1 MFELWIPVTIAAA
14 FLQNLRSA
22 VQKYLKGRL
31 STTGATFV
39 RFGYG
44 VPVAVAYVMILHFGV
59 GLPFPA
65 VNTEFVVYV
74 MLGGVTQIAATF
86 LLVYLFGLRNFAVG
100 TAYSKTEAIQA
111 AIFGFVLLG
120 DPLSL
125 GAGVAILIGF
135 AGVALIS
142 VAHTEL
148 SFAGILRA
156 TFSRTALIGLAS
168 GALFGISAVGFRG
181 GSLALGGGETEF
193 LMQAGYTLMWAT
205 IFQTTVM
212 LAYMQ
217 WKEPGQ
223 IVAVV
228 RAWKPAGMV
237 GLAGVLGSIC
247 WFTAMTIQS
256 VAYVRSLGQI
266 ELIFTFAASYF
277 VFHER
282 PNRTEV
288 IGVVLIALGII
299 VLLQAK

>member
-1 MFELWIPVTIAAA
+1 MIELWVPVTIAAA
-14 FLQNLRSA
+14 FLQNVRSA
-22 VQKYLKGRL
+22 VQKHLKGRL

-44 VPVAVAYVMILHFGV
+44 VPVAGAYVLVLHV
-59 GLPFPA
+59 LVELPWPEPNA
-65 VNTEFVVYV
+65 TFVMYV
-74 MLGGVTQIAATF
+74 VLGSLSQIVATF

-111 AIFGFVLLG
+111 AIFGFVILA

-125 GAGVAILIGF
+125 GAGVAILVGF
-135 AGVALIS
+135 LGVALIS
-142 VAHTEL
+142 FARTRLTL
-148 SFAGILRA
+148 SSMLQA
-156 TFSRTALIGLAS
+156 TASRTAGIGLAS

-181 GSLALGGGETEF
+181 GSLALGGGEDTF

-205 IFQTTVM
+205 LFQTAVM

-223 IVAVV
+223 TLAVV
-228 RAWKPAGMV
+228 RAWRPASMV
-237 GLAGVLGSIC
+237 GLAGVLGSVC

-277 VFHER
+277 IFKER
-282 PNRTEV
+282 PNRMEV
-288 IGVVLIALGII
+288 AGVLLIAAGII

>member
-1 MFELWIPVTIAAA
+1 MIELWIPVTIAAA

-22 VQKYLKGRL
+22 VQKHLKGRL

-44 VPVAVAYVMILHFGV
+44 APVAIAYVLILHFGL
-59 GLPFPA
+59 GLPIPA
-65 VNTEFVVYV
+65 VNGEFIAWVIA
-74 MLGGVTQIAATF
+74 GGLTQILATA
-86 LLVYLFGLRNFAVG
+86 LLVYLFGFRNFAVG

-111 AIFGFVLLG
+111 AVFGFVFLA
-120 DPLSL
+120 DPLSV
-125 GAGVAILIGF
+125 GAGIAILIGF
-135 AGVALIS
+135 AGVMLIS

-148 SFAGILRA
+148 SLPALIKA
-156 TFSRTALIGLAS
+156 TFSRTAAIGLLS
-168 GALFGISAVGFRG
+168 GAFFGISAVGYRG
-181 GSLALGGGETEF
+181 GSLALGGGADSF
-193 LMQAGYTLMWAT
+193 MMQAGYTLMWAT
-205 IFQTTVM
+205 IFQTVIM

-223 IVAVV
+223 IAAVA
-228 RAWKPAGMV
+228 RAWRPASMV

-277 VFHER
+277 VFKER
-282 PNRTEV
+282 PNRPEI
-288 IGVVLIALGII
+288 IGVLLIAAGII
-299 VLLQAK
+299 VLLQSK

>member
-1 MFELWIPVTIAAA
+1 MIELWIPVTIAAA

-44 VPVAVAYVMILHFGV
+44 VPVAVAYVLFLHFGV
-59 GLPFPA
+59 GLPIPQM
-65 VNTEFVVYV
+65 NGEFVIYT
-74 MLGGVTQIAATF
+74 MLGGVTQILATF

-111 AIFGFVLLG
+111 AVFGFVLLA

-135 AGVALIS
+135 VGVALIS
-142 VAHTEL
+142 VANTAL
-148 SFAGILRA
+148 TASTMIKA

-181 GSLALGGGETEF
+181 GSLALGGSEDVF
-193 LMQAGYTLMWAT
+193 LMQAGFTLMCGIT
-205 IFQTTVM
+205 FQTVLM

-217 WKEPGQ
+217 WKEPAQ
-223 IVAVV
+223 IVAVI
-228 RAWKPAGMV
+228 RAWKPASMV

-277 VFHER
+277 IFKER
-282 PNRTEV
+282 PNRIEV
-288 IGVVLIALGII
+288 IGVLLIALGII
-299 VLLQAK
+299 VLLQSK